1 MRLWTA
7 ALDLLCPPKCP
18 FCQKVLDRP
27 RDPVCPACRETLP
40 WLPGARGER
49 GVDFA
54 DGCFSPLA
62 YRGAVPQAI
71 HRYKFGG
78 VRAYAAPFAAL
89 MARCL
94 EERLPQ
100 MPHAVTW
107 APLSRRRLRERG
119 YDQAGL
125 LAGAVGRELALPLL
139 PTLEKTRHTPPQ
151 SEQGDASARRAN
163 ALGAYRLR
171 PGLDAAG
178 KSLLL
183 VDDVVTSGATLGECC
198 RLLRTGGAERVW
210 CLTLAQARP
219 DGTDRE
225 EQRKN

>member
-18 FCQKVLDRP
+18 FCLKILDRP
-27 RDPVCPACRETLP
+27 RDPVCPACRDTLP

-62 YRGAVPQAI
+62 YREAVPQAV

-78 VRAYAAPFAAL
+78 VRAYAVPFGAL

-94 EERLPQ
+94 EEHLPQ
-100 MPHAVTW
+100 APDAVTW

-125 LAGAVGRELALPLL
+125 LAAAVGRELSLSVL
-139 PTLEKTRHTPPQ
+139 PTLEKARHTAPQ
-151 SEQGDASARRAN
+151 SELGDASARRAN
-163 ALGAYRLR
+163 ALGAYRLA
-171 PGLDAAG
+171 PGPDLAG
-178 KSLLL
+178 MRLLL
-183 VDDVVTSGATLGECC
+183 VDDVVTSGATLSECC
-198 RLLRTGGAERVW
+198 RLLRAGGARQVW

-219 DGTDRE
+219 D
-225 EQRKN
+225 